1 MFYDYT
7 QLPHAGIRTLAPYI
21 PGKSAEA
28 LAREQGLT
36 NILKLASNEN
46 PLGCSQAAVDALST
60 LPAHLIATY
69 TVSTQHPLRQKLAHA
84 LDLDPEMLMLSNG
97 SDALFHLLLVC
108 FALHTGKHILT
119 HEAAFISYEVQAK
132 TLGIEAHHIP
142 LKPDWQV
149 DIDAMIH
156 ACTEKTALIFIANP
170 NNPTGLLVPQAEIN
184 RLLDHIPATT
194 LLVLD
199 EAYHEYLAP
208 TAQSTPSVLLAKYPN
223 LVITR
228 TFSKAYGLAALR
240 LGYAL
245 ANPVIIALLYQIQ
258 LPFAVNQAAMLA
270 AIAALDD
277 QAFVQQTILVNA
289 EGREHMQKGLSNLNL
304 VQLPSACNFI
314 TFDCGHDAAMMNKR
328 LQHEGIIVRPLTPY
342 GLTRHLRVTIG
353 TPEQNTRFI
362 ETLHHCIKGTNQ

>member
-1 MFYDYT
+1 MSYDYT

-21 PGKSAEA
+21 PGKSAET

-36 NILKLASNEN
+36 NIIKLASNEN

-60 LPAHLIATY
+60 PTGHLIATY
-69 TVSTQHPLRQKLAHA
+69 TVSTQHALRQKLAQG
-84 LDLDPEMLMLSNG
+84 LDLCPEMLMLSNG

-119 HEAAFISYEVQAK
+119 HDAAFISYEVQAK
-132 TLGIEAHHIP
+132 TLGIETHHIP

-149 DIDAMIH
+149 DIDAMIQ

-170 NNPTGLLVPQAEIN
+170 NNPTGLLVSQRDII
-184 RLLDHIPATT
+184 RLLDYIPATT
-194 LLVLD
+194 VLVLD
-199 EAYHEYLAP
+199 EAYHEYLPPA
-208 TAQSTPSVLLAKYPN
+208 AQSRPSVLLAKYPN

-245 ANPVIIALLYQIQ
+245 ANPAIIALLYQIQ
-258 LPFAVNQAAMLA
+258 LPFAVNQAAMFA
-270 AIAALDD
+270 AAAALDD
-277 QAFVQQTILVNA
+277 KAFVQQTILVNVA
-289 EGREHMQKGLSNLNL
+289 GREHMQTGLSNLNL
-304 VQLPSACNFI
+304 TQLPSVCNFI
-314 TFDCGHDAAMMNKR
+314 TFDCGHDAGMMDKR
-328 LQHEGIIVRPLTPY
+328 LQQEGIIVRPLTPY

-353 TPEQNTRFI
+353 TSEQNTRFLK
-362 ETLHHCIKGTNQ
+362 TLNHCIKGTNR